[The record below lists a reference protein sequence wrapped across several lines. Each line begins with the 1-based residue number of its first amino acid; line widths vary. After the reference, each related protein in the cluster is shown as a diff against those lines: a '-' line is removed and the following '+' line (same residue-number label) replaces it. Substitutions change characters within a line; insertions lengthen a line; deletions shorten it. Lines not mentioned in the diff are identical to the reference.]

1 MKLFSLIIIFFFTFF
16 TDTFGNNTD
25 KKSLE
30 NQTIKVVYANKWKP
44 YSYGNG
50 TAVKGILV
58 DIVDEILSKQLKLNV
73 EHIGQPWKRAQ
84 KSVRAGLMDAMITAP
99 TVDRL
104 SYSISSAN
112 EIYSLQWRAFVSKKS
127 PSYEK
132 VMKMNEPLDDRS
144 LYFISLLGDR
154 TSEYFYEQN
163 RIEYKSV
170 QNISNA
176 IQMLDRGRVDIFIH
190 SRIIMNENLNKLGL
204 KDSVSMHKKK
214 YKTIPFTFLVS
225 KKLPWSKELASKIDK
240 AVNNM
245 KENDTYEK
253 MIEEIIDRNLG
264 SSTN

>member
-1 MKLFSLIIIFFFTFF
+1 M
-16 TDTFGNNTD
+16 
-25 KKSLE
+25 KSLE

-84 KSVRAGLMDAMITAP
+84 KSVRSGLMDAMITAP

-112 EIYSLQWRAFVSKKS
+112 KMYSLQWRAFVSKKS
-127 PSYEK
+127 SSYEK

-144 LYFISLLGDR
+144 LNFISLLGDR

-163 RIEYKSV
+163 RIKYKSV

-190 SRIIMNENLNKLGL
+190 SRIIMSENLNKLGL
-204 KDSVSMHKKK
+204 RDSVSMHKKE
-214 YKTIPFTFLVS
+214 YKTISFTS
-225 KKLPWSKELASKIDK
+225 
-240 AVNNM
+240 AVIL
-245 KENDTYEK
+245 K
-253 MIEEIIDRNLG
+253 NLC
-264 SSTN
+264 S